1 MINLEELKQYKRIH
15 LLGIG
20 GTSMSGIAEILKK
33 WGFYV
38 TGSDANDSELLEKI
52 RQDGIPVTIGHDLD
66 SLRKADLVVY
76 SAAIPQDDIEMLEDL
91 ISLAVNDN
99 VKKIE
104 KETESKMGKFGGL
117 SGLM

>member
-1 MINLEELKQYKRIH
+1 MNMQAMMQQAQKLQRVMMKAKNEIDEKKFTSTQGFLTIEMKGTKEVTSVKIDKENLDK
-15 LLGIG
+15 
-20 GTSMSGIAEILKK
+20 
-33 WGFYV
+33 
-38 TGSDANDSELLEKI
+38 
-52 RQDGIPVTIGHDLD
+52 
-66 SLRKADLVVY
+66 
-76 SAAIPQDDIEMLEDL
+76 DDIEMLEDL

>member
-1 MINLEELKQYKRIH
+1 MITMNMQAMMQQAQKLQRDMIKAKNEINEKKFTSTQGFLTIEMKGTKEVTSVKIDKENLDK
-15 LLGIG
+15 
-20 GTSMSGIAEILKK
+20 
-33 WGFYV
+33 
-38 TGSDANDSELLEKI
+38 
-52 RQDGIPVTIGHDLD
+52 
-66 SLRKADLVVY
+66 
-76 SAAIPQDDIEMLEDL
+76 DDIEMLEDL

>member
-1 MINLEELKQYKRIH
+1 MNMQAMMQQAQKLQRNMMKAKNEIDEKKFTSTQGFLTIEMKGNKEVTSVKIDKENLDK
-15 LLGIG
+15 
-20 GTSMSGIAEILKK
+20 
-33 WGFYV
+33 
-38 TGSDANDSELLEKI
+38 
-52 RQDGIPVTIGHDLD
+52 
-66 SLRKADLVVY
+66 
-76 SAAIPQDDIEMLEDL
+76 DDIEMLEDL

>member
-1 MINLEELKQYKRIH
+1 MNMQAMMQSAQILQRDMMKAKNEIDEKNFTSTQGFLTIEMKGTKEVVSVKIDKENLDK
-15 LLGIG
+15 
-20 GTSMSGIAEILKK
+20 
-33 WGFYV
+33 
-38 TGSDANDSELLEKI
+38 
-52 RQDGIPVTIGHDLD
+52 
-66 SLRKADLVVY
+66 
-76 SAAIPQDDIEMLEDL
+76 DDIEMLEDL

>member
-1 MINLEELKQYKRIH
+1 MNMQAMMQQAKKLQRDMMKAKKEIDEKKFTSTQGFLTIEMKGTKEVASVKIDKENLDK
-15 LLGIG
+15 
-20 GTSMSGIAEILKK
+20 
-33 WGFYV
+33 
-38 TGSDANDSELLEKI
+38 
-52 RQDGIPVTIGHDLD
+52 
-66 SLRKADLVVY
+66 
-76 SAAIPQDDIEMLEDL
+76 DDIEMLEDL

>member
-1 MINLEELKQYKRIH
+1 MNMQAMMQQAQKLQRDMMKAKNEINEKKFTSTQGFLTIEMK
-15 LLGIG
+15 
-20 GTSMSGIAEILKK
+20 GTKE
-33 WGFYV
+33 V
-38 TGSDANDSELLEKI
+38 TSVKI
-52 RQDGIPVTIGHDLD
+52 DKENLD
-66 SLRKADLVVY
+66 K
-76 SAAIPQDDIEMLEDL
+76 DDIEMLEDL

>member
-1 MINLEELKQYKRIH
+1 MNMQAMMQQAQKLQRDMMKAKNEIDEKKFTSTQGFLTIEMKGNKEVTSVKIDKENLYK
-15 LLGIG
+15 
-20 GTSMSGIAEILKK
+20 
-33 WGFYV
+33 
-38 TGSDANDSELLEKI
+38 
-52 RQDGIPVTIGHDLD
+52 
-66 SLRKADLVVY
+66 
-76 SAAIPQDDIEMLEDL
+76 DDIEMLEDL

>member
-1 MINLEELKQYKRIH
+1 MNIQAMMQQAQKLQRDMMKAKNEIDEKKFTSTQGFLTIEMKGNKEVTSVKIDKENLDK
-15 LLGIG
+15 
-20 GTSMSGIAEILKK
+20 
-33 WGFYV
+33 
-38 TGSDANDSELLEKI
+38 
-52 RQDGIPVTIGHDLD
+52 
-66 SLRKADLVVY
+66 
-76 SAAIPQDDIEMLEDL
+76 DDIEMLEDL

>member
-1 MINLEELKQYKRIH
+1 MNMQAMMQQAQKLQRDMMKAKNEIDEKTFTSTQGFLTIEMKGTKEVTSVKIDKENLDK
-15 LLGIG
+15 
-20 GTSMSGIAEILKK
+20 
-33 WGFYV
+33 
-38 TGSDANDSELLEKI
+38 
-52 RQDGIPVTIGHDLD
+52 
-66 SLRKADLVVY
+66 
-76 SAAIPQDDIEMLEDL
+76 DDIEMLEDL

>member
-1 MINLEELKQYKRIH
+1 MNMQAMMQQAQKLQRDMMKAKNEINEKKFTSTQGFLTIEMK
-15 LLGIG
+15 
-20 GTSMSGIAEILKK
+20 GTKE
-33 WGFYV
+33 V
-38 TGSDANDSELLEKI
+38 TSVKI
-52 RQDGIPVTIGHDLD
+52 DKENLD
-66 SLRKADLVVY
+66 E
-76 SAAIPQDDIEMLEDL
+76 DDIEMLEDL

>member
-1 MINLEELKQYKRIH
+1 MNMQAMMQQAQKLQRDMMKAKNEIDEKTFTSTQGFLTIEMRGTKEVTSVKIDKENLDK
-15 LLGIG
+15 
-20 GTSMSGIAEILKK
+20 
-33 WGFYV
+33 
-38 TGSDANDSELLEKI
+38 
-52 RQDGIPVTIGHDLD
+52 
-66 SLRKADLVVY
+66 
-76 SAAIPQDDIEMLEDL
+76 DDIEMLEDL

>member
-1 MINLEELKQYKRIH
+1 MNMQAMMQQAQKLQRDMMKAKNEIDEKKFTSTQGFLTIEMKGTKEVASVKIDKENLDK
-15 LLGIG
+15 
-20 GTSMSGIAEILKK
+20 
-33 WGFYV
+33 
-38 TGSDANDSELLEKI
+38 
-52 RQDGIPVTIGHDLD
+52 
-66 SLRKADLVVY
+66 
-76 SAAIPQDDIEMLEDL
+76 DDIEMLEDL

>member
-1 MINLEELKQYKRIH
+1 MNMQAMMQQAQKLQRDMMKAKNEIDEKKFTSTQGFLTIEMKGNKEVTSVKIDKENLDKE
-15 LLGIG
+15 
-20 GTSMSGIAEILKK
+20 
-33 WGFYV
+33 
-38 TGSDANDSELLEKI
+38 
-52 RQDGIPVTIGHDLD
+52 
-66 SLRKADLVVY
+66 
-76 SAAIPQDDIEMLEDL
+76 DIEMLEDL